1 MLNSAFSIQHSA
13 FRMKATLS
21 QKKATDNQLVVE
33 NHLDKEEHKWFA
45 VYTRFK
51 SEKVVQRLL
60 SNKQIESYLP
70 LQKVTRRY
78 TRKIKHHEIPLI
90 SCYIFV
96 KIVSEQYVPVLE
108 TENVVKFIRFA
119 RNLYSIPESEIET
132 LKRVVGDG
140 EEVEAEPGLFHEG
153 DMVEVIGGKLTG
165 IKGRLVEKQGKKHMV
180 VELESIGYSL
190 RMSIDISLLQK
201 V

>member
-1 MLNSAFSIQHSA
+1 MAVNKQQPISEAES
-13 FRMKATLS
+13 
-21 QKKATDNQLVVE
+21 
-33 NHLDKEEHKWFA
+33 HLHDSEARWFA
-45 VYTRFK
+45 VYCRSK

-60 SNKQIESYLP
+60 TNKAIETYLP

-78 TRKIKHHEIPLI
+78 TRKIKHYEIPLI

-96 KIVSEQYVPVLE
+96 KITKGEYVPVLE

-119 RNLYSIPESEIET
+119 RNLLSIPEAEMSL
-132 LKRVVGDG
+132 LKRIVGEGEDVV
-140 EEVEAEPGLFHEG
+140 AELGSFKEG
-153 DMVEVIGGKLTG
+153 DQVEVIGGKLTG
-165 IKGRLVEKQGKKHMV
+165 LHGRMVERQGKKHMV

-190 RMSIDISLLQK
+190 RMTIDVALLRK